1 MTPAAVGVAISVLRW
16 QSVLNICVAV
26 SITLCNLS
34 SSILIAVCAVAFDI
48 IDVNKSGSL
57 DRDEMGSFL
66 KCLIQ
71 VVLRD
76 VATIC

>member
-1 MTPAAVGVAISVLRW
+1 MGVAIFVLRW
-16 QSVLNICVAV
+16 HSVLNVAV
-26 SITLCNLS
+26 SITSCNLS
-34 SSILIAVCAVAFDI
+34 SNILIAVRAVAFDI

>member
-1 MTPAAVGVAISVLRW
+1 MPPAAVGVAIFVLRW
-16 QSVLNICVAV
+16 HSVLPQYVAV
-26 SITLCNLS
+26 SITSCNLS
-34 SSILIAVCAVAFDI
+34 SNILIAVRAVAFDI

-76 VATIC
+76 VATI